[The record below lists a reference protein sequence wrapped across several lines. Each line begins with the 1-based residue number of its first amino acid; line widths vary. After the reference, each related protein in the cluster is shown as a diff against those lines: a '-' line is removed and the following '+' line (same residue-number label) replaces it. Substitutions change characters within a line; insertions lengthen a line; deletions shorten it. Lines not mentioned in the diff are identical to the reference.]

1 MRSSRAEGDEDEDGM
16 RGRAEASTTDGGR
29 CQEGKMAGGAISLAA
44 AAAAATESVASAA
57 PICVAHV
64 PGRFARVAFP
74 TATPR
79 KKNPGIPSPKARA
92 RRIAGMSGPVGV
104 GAGREAGLCVC
115 ARARDK
121 YQQAPVVPVS
131 ATRADKGGPPAS
143 MVETRLTWGKT
154 LGTCKIWIWIWIVLY
169 GLWI

>member
-44 AAAAATESVASAA
+44 AAAAAESVTSAA

-79 KKNPGIPSPKARA
+79 KKNPGIPKPESASAKNR
-92 RRIAGMSGPVGV
+92 GDV
-104 GAGREAGLCVC
+104 GAGRSGRGPGGRSLCVYSRARSVSTSSCC
-115 ARARDK
+115 ARLCYPGR
-121 YQQAPVVPVS
+121 QGWTTSQH
-131 ATRADKGGPPAS
+131 G
-143 MVETRLTWGKT
+143 
-154 LGTCKIWIWIWIVLY
+154 
-169 GLWI
+169 